1 MPLPLI
7 VHEDADLLV
16 VAKPAGWNTHAPAPR
31 AGEGLY
37 DWLKH
42 REPRWAHLAILHR
55 LDKETS
61 GLLVFGK
68 TPLANRSLTEQFT
81 ARTVEKR
88 YRLWTDRPVPFEE
101 RLIRSRIRR
110 LGDRYGSVGAGLDGG
125 RATPP
130 PAFGHPLPI
139 GWGEGRGEGRL
150 SGSSSQADG
159 GQEAETLFRV
169 VARDGGRM
177 LVDAFPHTGRTHQI
191 RVHAAEGGFP
201 ILGDS
206 LYGGSAFD
214 RVCLHAAA
222 LSFIHPATGERIG
235 FERDEDFS
243 APARL
248 ALRDA
253 FIVPDETDAFR
264 LIHGAADGWPEWFV
278 EKLGPW
284 LLSQGEADP
293 TPARLDELKKLAAR
307 LGSHGVYHK
316 RWNVKVR
323 ETDAAAASPRLL
335 FGEPEPERF
344 EIRENGVKYRLGF
357 GEGYSV
363 GLFLDQ
369 RDNRRRWLMN
379 HVGAGFG
386 SVFESK
392 FSVQRSAF
400 SVSETPN
407 SELRTPNVE
416 APEVLN
422 TFAYT
427 CGFSVAAASG
437 GARVTSLDLSKKYLD
452 WGRDNFVANGLDP
465 AAHDFIF
472 GDCFDWLRRLGKK
485 GRRYHAVILDP
496 PTFSNSKQSGAFRVQ
511 KDFGKLVLD
520 ALIVLHPGGTLLASC
535 NAANWP
541 AEEFLSAVRTA
552 VARAGRRV
560 LAEHYVPQPADFPIS
575 REQPAYLKTCWL
587 RIS

>member
-1 MPLPLI
+1 MSSPVIL
-7 VHEDADLLV
+7 HEDPDLLV
-16 VAKPAGWNTHAPAPR
+16 VAKPVSWNTHAPAPY

-42 REPRWAHLAILHR
+42 REPRWADLAILHR

-68 TPLANRSLTEQFT
+68 SPVANRSLTEQFT

-88 YRLWTDRPVPFEE
+88 YRLWTDRPMPFEE
-101 RLIRSRIRR
+101 RLVRSNIHR
-110 LGDRYGSVGAGLDGG
+110 LGDRYA
-125 RATPP
+125 
-130 PAFGHPLPI
+130 
-139 GWGEGRGEGRL
+139 
-150 SGSSSQADG
+150 SSQQAG
-159 GQEAETLFRV
+159 ENAETLFRV
-169 VARDGGRM
+169 VSREGGRT

-191 RVHAAEGGFP
+191 RVHAAEAGFP
-201 ILGDS
+201 ILGDT
-206 LYGGSAFD
+206 LYGGSAFP

-222 LSFIHPATGERIG
+222 LTFRHPTTAEEVSFQ
-235 FERDEDFS
+235 RDENFA

-248 ALRDA
+248 SLREA
-253 FIVPDETDAFR
+253 CINPEETDAYR
-264 LIHGAADGWPEWFV
+264 VIHGAADGWPGWFV

-284 LLSQGEADP
+284 LLSQSETEP
-293 TPARLDELKKLAAR
+293 TAAQRKELETLAAHFQSR
-307 LGSHGVYHK
+307 GVYHK
-316 RWNVKVR
+316 RWNAKVR
-323 ETDAAAASPRLL
+323 ETDTAAASPQLL
-335 FGEPEPERF
+335 FGEAAPERF
-344 EIRENGVKYRLGF
+344 LIRENGVSYRMGF

-369 RDNRRRWLMN
+369 RDNRRRWLVN
-379 HVGAGFG
+379 HVAAGFG
-386 SVFESK
+386 GAFPSTCDVR
-392 FSVQRSAF
+392 RSAF
-400 SVSETPN
+400 SVSRTPN
-407 SELRTPNVE
+407 SELRTPNAE

-427 CGFSVAAASG
+427 CGFSVAAALG

-452 WGRDNFVANGLDP
+452 WGRDNFAANGLDP
-465 AAHDFIF
+465 AGHDFIY

-485 GRRYHAVILDP
+485 GRRYHGVILDP

-511 KDFGKLVLD
+511 KDFGTLVSD
-520 ALIVLHPGGTLLASC
+520 ALTVLHPGGTLLASC

-541 AEEFLSAVRTA
+541 AEEFLTAVRGA
-552 VARAGRRV
+552 IGRSGRKI
-560 LAEHYVPQPADFPIS
+560 LAEHYVPQPPDFPIT

>member
-1 MPLPLI
+1 LSFDTHATKRVLSLPLI
-7 VHEDADLLV
+7 LHEDADLLV
-16 VAKPAGWNTHAPAPR
+16 VSKPAGWNTHAPAPH
-31 AGEGLY
+31 AGEGIY

-42 REPRWAHLAILHR
+42 REPRWAGLAILHR

-81 ARTVEKR
+81 ARSVEKR

-101 RLIRSRIRR
+101 RSVRSKIHR
-110 LGDRYGSVGAGLDGG
+110 LGNRYA
-125 RATPP
+125 
-130 PAFGHPLPI
+130 
-139 GWGEGRGEGRL
+139 
-150 SGSSSQADG
+150 SSQQAGEDAD
-159 GQEAETLFRV
+159 TLFHV
-169 VARDGGRM
+169 VSRESGRTV
-177 LVDAFPHTGRTHQI
+177 VDAFPHTGRTHQI
-191 RVHAAEGGFP
+191 RVHAAEAGFP
-201 ILGDS
+201 ILGDT

-214 RVCLHAAA
+214 RVCLHAAG
-222 LSFIHPATGERIG
+222 LLFTHPATGERIA
-235 FERDEDFS
+235 FEREEDFS

-253 FIVPDETDAFR
+253 FIVPEETDAFR
-264 LIHGAADGWPEWFV
+264 LINGAADGWPEWFV
-278 EKLGPW
+278 DKLGPW
-284 LLSQGEADP
+284 LLSQSETDP
-293 TPARLDELKKLAAR
+293 TPAQRVELERLAVR
-307 LGSHGVYHK
+307 FNSRGVYHK
-316 RWNVKVR
+316 QWNAKVR
-323 ETDAAAASPRLL
+323 ETDTAAASPQLL
-335 FGEPEPERF
+335 FGKAAPERF
-344 EIRENGVKYRLGF
+344 EIRENGVQYRMGF

-369 RDNRRRWLMN
+369 RDNRLRLLVN
-379 HVGAGFG
+379 HVAAGFG
-386 SVFESK
+386 SVFDSK
-392 FSVQRSAF
+392 FNVGRSAF

-407 SELRTPNVE
+407 TE

-427 CGFSVAAASG
+427 CGFSVAAALG

-496 PTFSNSKQSGAFRVQ
+496 PTFSNSKHSGAFRVQ
-511 KDFGKLVLD
+511 KDFGKLVAD
-520 ALIVLHPGGTLLASC
+520 ALTVLHPGGTLLASC

-541 AEEFLSAVRTA
+541 AEEFLSAVHTA
-552 VARAGRRV
+552 VAKVGRRI
-560 LAEHYVPQPADFPIS
+560 LADHYVPQPPDFPIT

>member
-31 AGEGLY
+31 AGEGIY

-42 REPRWAHLAILHR
+42 RGPRWADLAILHR

-88 YRLWTDRPVPFEE
+88 YRLWTDRTVPFEE
-101 RLIRSRIRR
+101 RLIRSKIHR
-110 LGDRYGSVGAGLDGG
+110 LGDRYASSKQAGE
-125 RATPP
+125 A
-130 PAFGHPLPI
+130 
-139 GWGEGRGEGRL
+139 
-150 SGSSSQADG
+150 
-159 GQEAETLFRV
+159 AETLFRV
-169 VARDGGRM
+169 VAREGDRT

-191 RVHAAEGGFP
+191 RVHAAEAGFP

-206 LYGGSAFD
+206 LYGGSALD

-222 LSFIHPATGERIG
+222 LSFSHPATGERIG

-243 APARL
+243 APVRL

-253 FIVPDETDAFR
+253 FIVPEETDAFR

-316 RWNVKVR
+316 RWNAKVR
-323 ETDAAAASPRLL
+323 ETDAAAASPQLL
-335 FGEPEPERF
+335 FGEPAPERF
-344 EIRENGVKYRLGF
+344 EIRENGAKYRLGF

-369 RDNRRRWLMN
+369 RDNRRRWITG
-379 HVGAGFG
+379 HVAAGFG
-386 SVFESK
+386 KPV
-392 FSVQRSAF
+392 A
-400 SVSETPN
+400 TN
-407 SELRTPNVE
+407 SER
-416 APEVLN
+416 PEVLN

-427 CGFSVAAASG
+427 CGFSVAAALG

-472 GDCFDWLRRLGKK
+472 GDCFDWLRRLAKK
-485 GRRYHAVILDP
+485 GRRYEAVILDP

-511 KDFGKLVLD
+511 KDFGKLAAD
-520 ALIVLHPGGTLLASC
+520 ALAVLVPGGVLLASC

-541 AEEFLSAVRTA
+541 AEEFLAAIRIA
-552 VARAGRRV
+552 VAGARRRV
-560 LAEHYVPQPADFPIS
+560 LAEHYVPQPPDFPIS